1 MEDQQLHH
9 LFTHYSRMKESNT
22 KVILVM
28 IVGFLLIA
36 TYLNWKTTYTDAAR
50 ILFFV
55 ALGIGVASFFPP
67 LERLIVWIWGKI
79 AMVLG
84 WINTKVIL
92 SAVFFIFLTPFGIL
106 SRIFSK
112 NALQLK
118 QDSKTTFVE
127 RNHTY
132 TKKDLEN
139 IW

>member
-1 MEDQQLHH
+1 M
-9 LFTHYSRMKESNT
+9 
-22 KVILVM
+22 V
-28 IVGFLLIA
+28 VGFLLIA
-36 TYLNWKTTYTDAAR
+36 TYLHTQTTHTDAAR
-50 ILFFV
+50 ILFFI

-67 LERLIVWIWGKI
+67 LERLVVWIWGKI
-79 AMVLG
+79 ALVLG
-84 WINTKVIL
+84 WINTKIIL
-92 SAVFFIFLTPFGIL
+92 SLVFFIFLTPFALL

-118 QDSKTTFVE
+118 QESKSTFVE

>member
-1 MEDQQLHH
+1 
-9 LFTHYSRMKESNT
+9 MKESNT

-28 IVGFLLIA
+28 VVGFLLIA
-36 TYLNWKTTYTDAAR
+36 TYLHFRTEYATAAKV
-50 ILFFV
+50 LFII
-55 ALGIGVASFFPP
+55 ALSVGVCSFIPP

-84 WINTKVIL
+84 WINTKIIL
-92 SAVFFIFLTPFGIL
+92 SAVFFIFLTPFGLL
-106 SRIFSK
+106 SRVFSK
-112 NALQLK
+112 NSSLK
-118 QDSKTTFVE
+118 LKNDSNTTFVE

>member
-1 MEDQQLHH
+1 
-9 LFTHYSRMKESNT
+9 MKESNT

-28 IVGFLLIA
+28 VVGFLLIA
-36 TYLNWKTTYTDAAR
+36 TYLNYKEHTDAAR
-50 ILFFV
+50 ILFYI
-55 ALGIGVASFFPP
+55 ALGVGVASFIPP
-67 LERLIVWIWGKI
+67 LERLIVWIWDKI

-84 WINTKVIL
+84 WINTKIIL
-92 SAVFFIFLTPFGIL
+92 SIVFFIFLTPFGLL
-106 SRIFSK
+106 SRLFSK

-118 QDSKTTFVE
+118 QSSKTTFVE

>member
-1 MEDQQLHH
+1 MADQPLRL
-9 LFTHYSRMKESNT
+9 LFIHYFRMKESNT

-28 IVGFLLIA
+28 VVGFLLIA
-36 TYLNWKTTYTDAAR
+36 TYLNWKTEYTDAAR
-50 ILFFV
+50 ILFYV
-55 ALGIGVASFFPP
+55 ALGIGVASFSPP
-67 LERLIVWIWGKI
+67 LERLVVWIWGKI

-84 WINTKVIL
+84 WINTKIIL
-92 SAVFFIFLTPFGIL
+92 SVVFFIFLTPFGIL

-118 QDSKTTFVE
+118 QSSKTTFVE

>member
-1 MEDQQLHH
+1 
-9 LFTHYSRMKESNT
+9 MKENNS
-22 KVILVM
+22 KVILV
-28 IVGFLLIA
+28 IVAGFLIISA
-36 TYLNWKTTYTDAAR
+36 YLEFYTTKQVAANYVR
-50 ILFFV
+50 YI
-55 ALGIGVASFFPP
+55 ALGIGVASFIPP
-67 LERLIVWIWGKI
+67 LERLVVWIWGKI
-79 AMVLG
+79 ALVLG
-84 WINTKVIL
+84 WINTKIIL
-92 SAVFFIFLTPFGIL
+92 SVVFFIFLTPFGIL

>member
-1 MEDQQLHH
+1 
-9 LFTHYSRMKESNT
+9 MKEDNS
-22 KVILVM
+22 KVILV
-28 IVGFLLIA
+28 IVAGFLIISAFFEFKLE
-36 TYLNWKTTYTDAAR
+36 NQKTADYIR
-50 ILFFV
+50 YV
-55 ALGIGVASFFPP
+55 ALAIGAASFLPP

-84 WINTKVIL
+84 WINTKIIL
-92 SAVFFIFLTPFGIL
+92 SLVFFIFLTPFGIL

-112 NALQLK
+112 GSNLK
-118 QDSKTTFVE
+118 LKHDSDTTFVE

>member
-1 MEDQQLHH
+1 MKKEDN
-9 LFTHYSRMKESNT
+9 S
-22 KVILVM
+22 KVLLV
-28 IVGFLLIA
+28 IIAGFLIISAVLEFY
-36 TYLNWKTTYTDAAR
+36 YLKTDAAKYVR
-50 ILFFV
+50 YV
-55 ALGIGVASFFPP
+55 ALGIGAASFFPP
-67 LERLIVWIWGKI
+67 LERLVVWIWEKI

-84 WINTKVIL
+84 WINTKIIL
-92 SAVFFIFLTPFGIL
+92 SVVFFIFLTPFGIL

-118 QDSKTTFVE
+118 QSSKTTFVE

>member
-1 MEDQQLHH
+1 MADLPLHH
-9 LFTHYSRMKESNT
+9 LFTHYFRMKESNT

-28 IVGFLLIA
+28 VVGFLLIA
-36 TYLNWKTTYTDAAR
+36 TYLHWKTEYTNAAR
-50 ILFFV
+50 ILFFI
-55 ALGIGVASFFPP
+55 ALGIGVASFIPP
-67 LERLIVWIWGKI
+67 LERLVVWIWGKI

-84 WINTKVIL
+84 WINTKIIL
-92 SAVFFIFLTPFGIL
+92 SLVFFIFLTPFALL
-106 SRIFSK
+106 SRLFSK

-118 QDSKTTFVE
+118 RKSESTFVE

>member
-1 MEDQQLHH
+1 
-9 LFTHYSRMKESNT
+9 MKESNT

-28 IVGFLLIA
+28 VVGFLLIA
-36 TYLNWKTTYTDAAR
+36 TYLQWKTEHTDAAR
-50 ILFFV
+50 ILFFI

-79 AMVLG
+79 ALVLG
-84 WINTKVIL
+84 WINTKIIL
-92 SAVFFIFLTPFGIL
+92 SLVFFIFLTPFALL

-118 QDSKTTFVE
+118 QESDTTFVE